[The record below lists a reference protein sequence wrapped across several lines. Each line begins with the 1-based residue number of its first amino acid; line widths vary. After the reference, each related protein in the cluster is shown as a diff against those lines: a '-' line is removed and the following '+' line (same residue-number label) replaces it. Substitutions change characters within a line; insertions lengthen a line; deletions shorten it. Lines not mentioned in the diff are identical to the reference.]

1 MSTTVWTNRLG
12 AEFRCRQGTK
22 SSSQAVV
29 SGSHHRPGGVFVAF
43 LSEALDD
50 AANGTSVAALQDQDC
65 RKANFQ
71 VAKI

>member
-1 MSTTVWTNRLG
+1 MSTTVLDQPVG

-29 SGSHHRPGGVFVAF
+29 SGSHHRPVGVFVAV

-50 AANGTSVAALQDQDC
+50 AANCTSVGALQNQDC

-71 VAKI
+71 AAKI